1 MVFRPAGDEGDDS
14 MNIVGTFENSLSFI
28 TLFRQ
33 KYNNSC
39 FLPRMRLSPFCTSV
53 RFGII
58 YILPVL
64 VYAFFF
70 PVSGWAW
77 EVNTHRELT
86 EQAINI
92 KADELNAYLINNLGL
107 EGGLDASVKGGS
119 PRELMMQGSD
129 HEDNA
134 PRYLRHFHEPIT
146 NSGLLNGT
154 FDSSINWSLRAM
166 GDQKWSW
173 NDAREYYYKALTSK
187 SKAERDEYWGK
198 TFRALGQ
205 IMHLIQDAA
214 NPAHVRNDPHPFNE
228 GLHDYMARKHVASY
242 AAAGVFIPDSSSLE
256 QPGATRPEPFSNL
269 FDRNMYNGQNPA
281 ATLGANV
288 GVTEFTN
295 ANFFSDDTIA
305 GQNSPAPAHPA
316 VSELVPATTVPYGP
330 QYVTLPRLGSPSE
343 LGARTAKYTGNQA
356 LAKFQ
361 LANFHLD
368 LLGHFRLDDLV
379 YEAYSI
385 NLIPRAV
392 GYSAAILNYFFRGD
406 LPITRTDFEVSHD
419 YDGSFLLD
427 GGDFKVDVE
436 IPQSLLFQGTVSFY
450 YDRVDGERG
459 LLQEQVWDGTNP
471 YRIWMG
477 PSFEGLT
484 MYKPV
489 RWYVILEGLMGPG
502 SQESRAILGKTG
514 LAEWVIIK
522 PPM

>member
-1 MVFRPAGDEGDDS
+1 MNFFLVLRTTVSLLKGIYTYCSYSYLLKRMGLRP
-14 MNIVGTFENSLSFI
+14 SLKPMWHERTCLLAIFGFVI
-28 TLFRQ
+28 
-33 KYNNSC
+33 C
-39 FLPRMRLSPFCTSV
+39 LP
-53 RFGII
+53 IN
-58 YILPVL
+58 
-64 VYAFFF
+64 
-70 PVSGWAW
+70 GWTW
-77 EVNTHRELT
+77 EVNTHEQLT
-86 EQAINI
+86 EKAI
-92 KADELNAYLINNLGL
+92 ETVESHLNAYLIDQLGL
-107 EGGLDASVKGGS
+107 EGGLNAALPGGT
-119 PRELMMQGSD
+119 PRELMKQGSNF
-129 HEDNA
+129 EDDI
-134 PRYLRHFHEPIT
+134 PRFLSHFHEPVS
-146 NSGLLNGT
+146 NSGLGHL
-154 FDSSINWSLRAM
+154 FPSAIDWSLFPT
-166 GDQKWSW
+166 GTQIIGGSWSW

-343 LGARTAKYTGNQA
+343 LRARTAKYTGNQA

-406 LPITRTDFEVSHD
+406 LPLLRTEFLASHD
-419 YDGSFLLD
+419 YDGSFLFD
-427 GGDFKVDVE
+427 GGEFKVDVE

-489 RWYVILEGLMGPG
+489 RWYVILDGLMGPG